1 VKFFASGKGRSS
13 GLKAM
18 GGGRGRDYL
27 LLWILAFC
35 HYSVALSFFAFPL
48 QVVRWGYSTMAVAFL
63 AFAMDGTVVAVRP
76 AVKWFIDRFMGKNS
90 LFLSSVLLVVT
101 VLMLFAA
108 GDSFPLLLF
117 AKAMHG
123 VSLSI
128 FLVANLV
135 YLHVVLPPEMTRRGM
150 LWLGTTAMLPELFM
164 ISYAEWA
171 ILSDRLWAYYG
182 MLLVLALAACVLS
195 ATLTSRSAKP
205 GRKVTMGF
213 LLGEKGFRKL
223 AVMAFSQAFIICMT
237 NNFIALLLGERG
249 VPVSAFFVPFALG
262 TLLLRGPMA
271 MSIAARDPHK
281 VLVAGFSMIALATAG
296 LALSCTWMMT
306 TSFAFLLG
314 IGFAPLQS
322 TVISLAVET
331 CPEDR
336 TAVITGIMTA
346 EDTAWAS
353 GPLVG
358 GILGSAAVTF
368 IYWGS
373 SAAGVAA
380 AVFGKTVFGS
390 KAQRKKKEGPPEGDP
405 S

>member
-1 VKFFASGKGRSS
+1 
-13 GLKAM
+13 M

-48 QVVRWGYSTMAVAFL
+48 HVVRWGYSTMAVAFL

-108 GDSFPLLLF
+108 GDSLPFLLF

-205 GRKVTMGF
+205 GKKVTMGF

-223 AVMAFSQAFIICMT
+223 AVMSFSQAFIICMT
-237 NNFIALLLGERG
+237 NNFVALLLGERG

-331 CPEDR
+331 YPEDR
-336 TAVITGIMTA
+336 TAVITSIMTA
-346 EDTAWAS
+346 EDTAWAT

-358 GILGSAAVTF
+358 GVLGSAAVTL
-368 IYWGS
+368 IYWGGS
-373 SAAGVAA
+373 LAGVAA

-390 KAQRKKKEGPPEGDP
+390 KAQRGKKEEPPEGDP